1 MSDQVADL
9 LDDAADLIEYGGW
22 IQGALEDRGA
32 HCALGALVDVDLEN
46 QHRYLAR
53 AALAKQ
59 VGLNPD
65 RAGNWLANW
74 NDDPLRTRQEVLDT
88 FRAAAKAERMPPET
102 PAPPGTPDPRGV
114 GVGLAG
120 GDAETRTRPAD
131 EGHPPPTG
139 GWTPR

>member
-1 MSDQVADL
+1 MSDQVADV
-9 LDDAADLIEYGGW
+9 LDDAADLLEREGW

-46 QHRYLAR
+46 QYRYLAR

-74 NDDPLRTRQEVLDT
+74 NDDPLRTRQEVLDA
-88 FRAAAKAERMPPET
+88 FRAAANHDRMPRES
-102 PAPPGTPDPRGV
+102 PAPPAPPDPRAV
-114 GVGLAG
+114 GTRRA
-120 GDAETRTRPAD
+120 GDAPL
-131 EGHPPPTG
+131 
-139 GWTPR
+139 PR

>member
-1 MSDQVADL
+1 
-9 LDDAADLIEYGGW
+9 
-22 IQGALEDRGA
+22 
-32 HCALGALVDVDLEN
+32 VDLEN

-74 NDDPLRTRQEVLDT
+74 NDDPLRTRQQVLDT

-102 PAPPGTPDPRGV
+102 PASPRTPERDGA
-114 GVGLAG
+114 GAGLP
-120 GDAETRTRPAD
+120 GDAPMS
-131 EGHPPPTG
+131 G
-139 GWTPR
+139 